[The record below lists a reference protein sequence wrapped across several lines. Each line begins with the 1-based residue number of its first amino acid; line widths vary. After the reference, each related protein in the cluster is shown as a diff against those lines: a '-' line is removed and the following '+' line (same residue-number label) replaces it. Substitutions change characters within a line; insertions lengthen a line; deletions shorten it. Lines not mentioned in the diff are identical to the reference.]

1 MSGDKKIPFQELKS
15 SNEESKETEEE
26 SKTSP
31 AEPLLSPAEVD
42 ARLEEAFLR
51 VFLEC
56 ISEKDHPF
64 PMEPSTLLRDYL
76 AQFTCPVVGRLMIQ
90 DSSYKKVSRIFC

>member
-1 MSGDKKIPFQELKS
+1 MSGDKKIPESVLKC
-15 SNEESKETEEE
+15 SNEETKETEEE

-31 AEPLLSPAEVD
+31 AEPLLSASEVD

-56 ISEKDHPF
+56 VSEKDKPF

-76 AQFTCPVVGRLMIQ
+76 AQFTCPVVGRLLIQ
-90 DSSYKKVSRIFC
+90 DSSFKKVSRTCC